1 MLDTLRHI
9 TMKIHILLGIIG
21 TFLLIACGSVK
32 KGSVFYDAGVS
43 KELACHRKKEIKNLR
58 YDLSFCI
65 PEQKEQPINSEITI
79 RFDLSSRQEVILD
92 FREESEKIKE
102 IVINDKPGTDFRVE
116 NEHIILPAGLM
127 MKGENKVYIRFVAG
141 DRSLNRND
149 EYLYTLLVPDRAR
162 TVFPCFEQ
170 PNLKA
175 QFTLKLEVPA
185 TWKAVSNTYVETET
199 IEGDR
204 KVVQFAP
211 TEPLSTYLF
220 SFVAGKLQQQ
230 KYTEDGRTIAAYYRE
245 TDPKKIAQLDVVFK
259 QVMASLRWLEE
270 YTGIPYP
277 FAKYDFIVLP
287 GFQYGGMEHTGAT
300 LYNDNRIFLGEHATP
315 DEELDRTA
323 LIAHETSHMWFGDL
337 VTMDWFDD
345 VWTKEVFANY
355 FAARI
360 AEPLYPEI
368 NHRLNKLK
376 TFTASSLSEDRTP
389 GTNAIRQPLDNL
401 RDAGLIYG
409 QIIYNKAPVMMDKLV
424 EIMGE
429 ENFRSGIQEYLKTYS
444 YGNATWD
451 DLIRIFDNNTTEDL
465 ASFSDVWVNCKGMPV
480 ISFNIKENELEVRQQ
495 DPYHRGLNWRQR
507 FNVMVCGERDSSF
520 EVNLTDSLLHIKLPF
535 QVTMVLPNTD
545 GRGYGTFLPDDT
557 TLAYLLKNWQTIVDD
572 TARQSLLMTLYENY
586 LGKRFSA
593 DAWAESLLKGLP
605 LENNPLIAST
615 VVSYLTGVMYRVSP
629 SIKEKSEHDIYALAH
644 NHKLSSCRLQLMR
657 GFMRIATSGSMVKQ
671 LYTIWEQQSDTR
683 LSERDYTA
691 LCYELAIRLPD
702 KSKQLLDTQRKRIA
716 NPDRLRQ
723 FDFVS
728 RAVVA
733 DTLQLDSL
741 FTGLLQAENRQIE
754 PWASAALSYLNHP
767 LRTERAVKY
776 IYPGLSELENVQR
789 TGDIF
794 FPKAWVSALLG
805 NHRSSEAYEE
815 LMRFLNGHPDY
826 SPLLKNKIMQ
836 AAYPLWRENIG
847 SVE

>member
-1 MLDTLRHI
+1 M
-9 TMKIHILLGIIG
+9 TMKIHILLEVIGI
-21 TFLLIACGSVK
+21 FLLTACSSARK
-32 KGSVFYDAGVS
+32 DSAFYDAGVS

-65 PEQKEQPINSEITI
+65 PKEKEQPINSEITI
-79 RFDLSSRQEVILD
+79 HFELSSRQEVILD
-92 FREESEKIKE
+92 FREESEKLKE
-102 IVINDKPGTDFRVE
+102 IIVNDKSATDFCVE
-116 NEHIILPAGLM
+116 NEHIILPADLM
-127 MKGENKVYIRFVAG
+127 TKGENKVYIRFVAG

-175 QFTLKLEVPA
+175 RFTLKLEVPVA
-185 TWKAVSNTYVETET
+185 WKAVSNTYVETET
-199 IEGDR
+199 INDDR
-204 KVVQFAP
+204 KIVQFAP

-230 KYTEDGRTIAAYYRE
+230 EYTENGRTIAAYYRE
-245 TDPKKIAQLDVVFK
+245 TDPKKIAQLDIIFK

-270 YTGIPYP
+270 FTGIPYP

-360 AEPLYPEI
+360 SEPLYPKI
-368 NHRLNKLK
+368 NHQLNKLK

-451 DLIRIFDNNTTEDL
+451 DLIHIFDGKTAEDL
-465 ASFSDVWVNCKGMPV
+465 ASFSDVWVNCKGMPA
-480 ISFNIKENELEVRQQ
+480 ITFNIRDDELVIRQQ
-495 DPYHRGLNWRQR
+495 DPYHRGLNWRQC
-507 FNVMVCGERDSSF
+507 FNVMVCGERDSCF
-520 EVNLTDSLLHIKLPF
+520 EVNLADSLLRITLP
-535 QVTMVLPNTD
+535 VRPTMVLPNTD
-545 GRGYGTFLPDDT
+545 GRGYGTFLPDDA
-557 TLAYLLKNWQTIVDD
+557 TLAYLLNNWQTITDD

-586 LGKRFSA
+586 LRKRFSA
-593 DAWAESLLKGLP
+593 DAWAGSLLRGLP
-605 LENNPLIAST
+605 VENNSLIAST
-615 VVSYLTGVMYRVSP
+615 VVSYLTGVMYQVSP
-629 SIKEKSEHDIYALAH
+629 LVKENLENEMYVLAY
-644 NHKLSSCRLQLMR
+644 NHKLSSCRLQLIR
-657 GFMRIATSGSMVKQ
+657 SFMRVATSEPMVKQ
-671 LYTIWEQQSDTR
+671 LYTLWERQSDTR

-691 LCYELAIRLPD
+691 LCYELAIRFPD
-702 KSKQLLDTQRKRIA
+702 KSKQILKTQRKRIS

-805 NHRSSEAYEE
+805 SHRSSKAYSE
-815 LMRFLNGHPDY
+815 LMRFLNVHPDY
-826 SPLLKNKIMQ
+826 PSLLKNKIMQ
-836 AAYPLWRENIG
+836 AAYPLWRENIS